1 MTARPTSARRRARL
15 LAPLV
20 ALTLL
25 GACSEGFNL
34 DLRRSPL
41 NEPISRR
48 PTEPR
53 PPADARGV
61 ISYPGYQVA
70 VAQSGDTP
78 AAVAARVGLSPSEL
92 ASYNGLPEDVAL
104 RGGEVLALPRRVG
117 ESQSGP
123 IQPGAIDI
131 TTLAGA
137 AIDRAAP
144 GQAAAADPAISG
156 QQPIQHRVSRGETAY
171 TIARAYDISVRA
183 LAEWNGLGPDLAVRE
198 GQILMVPVVQGATP
212 GVQTAAAPSAGA
224 IDAAPPG
231 VGSQAPEPPSA
242 AAPLPEPEPAPAP
255 EEIARIEAATPD
267 LSEERTDASGSA
279 RLQAPVSGS
288 VIRPFDPGN
297 NDGVDFA
304 APAGTPVAAA
314 AEGTVAAITEDTDGV
329 PILVLRHSGDLLTV
343 YANIDGL
350 AVAKGDTVSAGQPI
364 AAVREG
370 GALHFEVREGFEAV
384 DPVEY
389 LN

>member
-1 MTARPTSARRRARL
+1 MTARQPPDLSRRRTRF

-20 ALTLL
+20 ALSLL
-25 GACSEGFNL
+25 GACSEGFDL
-34 DLRRSPL
+34 DMRRSPL
-41 NEPISRR
+41 AEPVARR
-48 PTEPR
+48 PTEAR

-78 AAVAARVGLSPSEL
+78 AAVAARVGLPASEL
-92 ASYNGLPEDVAL
+92 ASFNGLPEDVAL

-117 ESQSGP
+117 ESPRGP
-123 IQPGAIDI
+123 IQPGRVDI

-137 AIDRAAP
+137 AIDRIAP
-144 GQAAAADPAISG
+144 GRAAAAAPSISG
-156 QQPIQHRVSRGETAY
+156 RQPIQHQVARGETAY

-198 GQILMVPVVQGATP
+198 GQILMIPVVQGAAP
-212 GVQTAAAPSAGA
+212 AVATAAAPATGA
-224 IDAAPPG
+224 VDAAPPG
-231 VGSQAPEPPSA
+231 VGSRAPEPPSA
-242 AAPLPEPEPAPAP
+242 AAPLPEPQP
-255 EEIARIEAATPD
+255 EEVAEIEVATPD
-267 LSEERTDASGSA
+267 LSEDRTEASGSA
-279 RLQAPVSGS
+279 RLRAPVTGS

-304 APAGTPVAAA
+304 APAGAPVTAAA
-314 AEGTVAAITEDTDGV
+314 GGTVAAITEDTDGV

-350 AVAKGDTVSAGQPI
+350 TVAKGDTVSAGQPI
-364 AAVREG
+364 ATVREG
-370 GALHFEVREGFEAV
+370 GALHFEVREGFKAV